1 MRKPTYAP
9 YNTGKV
15 LIGSAYQPQLNNIYS
30 ADQQWLQDVL
40 LNQPKPAPKQL
51 SDTVLWWLY
60 GAAIV
65 TIVLTF

>member
-1 MRKPTYAP
+1 MRTPTYAP

-40 LNQPKPAPKQL
+40 LKQPQQPTKQL
-51 SDTVLWWLY
+51 SETVLWWAY
-60 GAAIV
+60 AAAIV
-65 TIVLTF
+65 VIVLTF